1 MEIED
6 HISDDSKEK
15 HNRLLARLED
25 TREKM
30 DIETQAF
37 IEVVKQFTLVWTRRE
52 IEQAIL
58 SLENDSSSK
67 NSALDNEKLSQLKS
81 GLKELPFRVPHIVD
95 SHLNRDDYWIQRKTQ
110 PLAGISRDYMEFKKD
125 KMLKEL
131 TVSIR
136 FILGCSTEILENVN
150 DGKPE
155 EKGWVK
161 ERGKRKYVCFLRFSD
176 EMTASLNRYFERLE
190 DFFILNHEIK
200 EENQRLQE
208 SKRQGASKTDKYQKG

>member
-6 HISDDSKEK
+6 NVPDDPQEK
-15 HNRLLARLED
+15 LNRLLARLED

-30 DIETQAF
+30 EIETRTF
-37 IEVVKQFTLVWTRRE
+37 IEATKQFTLEWTRRE
-52 IEQAIL
+52 IELAIL
-58 SLENDSSSK
+58 SLESESSSE
-67 NSALDNEKLSQLKS
+67 NLASDNEKLSELRS
-81 GLKELPFRVPHIVD
+81 GLKELPFRVPDMVE
-95 SHLNRDDYWIQRKTQ
+95 SHLNREDYWVHRKAQ
-110 PLAGISRDYMEFKKD
+110 LHAGISRDYIEFKKD

-136 FILGCSTEILENVN
+136 LILGCSTEILSDLN

-190 DFFILNHEIK
+190 EFFLLNHEIK
-200 EENQRLQE
+200 GE
-208 SKRQGASKTDKYQKG
+208 G